1 MHKQAQKDP
10 DSPRT
15 LRTSR
20 DPDTPHTFRIGISLR
35 SISHT
40 ALNPALRDF
49 GASLLNLNLRNA
61 KAPHIAGLF
70 CGPRR
75 IPILRVR
82 SEPGFRCAQLEPPK
96 CKSPAYCGAFLWAQK
111 DLNLRPADYES
122 AALTN

>member
-82 SEPGFRCAQLEPPK
+82 SEQAGIPILHIRFVSGFRYAQFRILRSIPP
-96 CKSPAYCGAFLWAQK
+96 CGISE
-111 DLNLRPADYES
+111 LRS
-122 AALTN
+122 ST